1 MLLPSPFIS
10 FPFRRHHDRHRPGQ
24 LFNHRVWNVI
34 VLQLWFKSHKS
45 FVIVIIQSPLFSS
58 HHNHLIFNV
67 SVKKPRQKWYLSRLR
82 FHTQQNRSS
91 DIYQMLLNS
100 SSIQT
105 LLSVPEP
112 PRISCFY
119 RFQNIFWNPTS
130 YRLRTIPPVGNRTQ
144 PRRTNRCL
152 IVTCKS
158 IRCFCRIASTFAI
171 HICSVFRH
179 TLMLSVL
186 PAQGQ
191 PNNITRPTEPVLV
204 SLQPSGQRGYIMS

>member
-1 MLLPSPFIS
+1 
-10 FPFRRHHDRHRPGQ
+10 
-24 LFNHRVWNVI
+24 
-34 VLQLWFKSHKS
+34 
-45 FVIVIIQSPLFSS
+45 
-58 HHNHLIFNV
+58 
-67 SVKKPRQKWYLSRLR
+67 
-82 FHTQQNRSS
+82 
-91 DIYQMLLNS
+91 MLLNS

-204 SLQPSGQRGYIMS
+204 SLQPSGQRGYIKSRGPLCWRRCLARFFRAIRTAAPCTERKRVRLGMIYPADHSCSIYPILPFWNRDKCSNGSIRRPRYRPHPSLTR